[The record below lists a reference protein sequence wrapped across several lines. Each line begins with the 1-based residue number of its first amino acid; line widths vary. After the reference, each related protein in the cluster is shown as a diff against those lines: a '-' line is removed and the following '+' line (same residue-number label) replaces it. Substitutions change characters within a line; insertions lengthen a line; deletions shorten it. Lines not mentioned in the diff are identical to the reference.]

1 MKTPVIVAAF
11 LLLGAGFTR
20 VDTQTP
26 ATARPASASPRQAAS
41 AQASPAQGVIDRY
54 CVTCHNQRAK
64 IGGLALDVLDLAA
77 AGREPRPGVA
87 AAPAERGGVEIWEKV
102 VRKVR
107 TGMMPPSGAPRPDR
121 AALDA
126 FAASIE
132 TAIDGAATAAP
143 NPGAPALHRLN
154 RAEYGNAVRDLLDLP
169 IDTAKLLP
177 GDDSSGEGF
186 DNMAS
191 TLSVSPAL
199 MQAYVTA
206 AARISRLA
214 IGDPTISAELVTY
227 SPPRGMSQAGHREGM
242 PLGTRGGL
250 TVQHVFPLDAEYE
263 FRIGRAGGG
272 LFGLAPVGTTDP
284 VEVTLNGERVRVLDG
299 NARGPLRLKI
309 PAGPQTIGVAVV
321 RRSNPRGVDDLYSE
335 LAGTA
340 GVTNLGINGPLN
352 PTGPGDTPSRRRIF
366 VCSPAGPARPV
377 SELAGTRPTG
387 IREGAVGRVPPS
399 ASPAAQAES
408 RRSSP
413 DVSASEVGCARRILS
428 ALATRA
434 FRRPVAEK
442 DAAIDTLM
450 GFFESGHALR
460 GFETGVQ
467 YALARILVDPQ
478 FIFRFERA
486 PAGTKPGSVYR
497 INDFELASRLSFF
510 LWSSIPD
517 DELLRVAAS
526 GRLDDPAVLEQQ
538 TRRMLADKRADAL
551 IDNLAGQWLMLRQLD
566 DVSPGTKE
574 FDGGLRYAF
583 HRETELLF
591 ETIVRE
597 DRSILDL
604 IDADYTF
611 VDERLARHY
620 GIPNVRGSRFRRVAL
635 DDSARRGLLGQGS
648 FLTTTS
654 AGNRTSPV
662 KRGKWVLENLLGAP
676 VPQPPPGVETNLTE
690 TTAGAAPTSVRQR
703 LERHRANPNCA
714 SCHAVMDPVGFSL
727 EPFDLIGKWRDADGG
742 SPVNATGRL
751 ADGTTLDGP
760 ASLRKALLSRRDAVA
775 ATATEKLLTYAL
787 GRRVE
792 YFDMPA
798 VRAVVRDAARAN
810 YRFSSLIAGIVKSV
824 PFGMKRME

>member
-1 MKTPVIVAAF
+1 MKTTIFAAA
-11 LLLGAGFTR
+11 LLLVVGLAAR
-20 VDTQTP
+20 VETQNPQP
-26 ATARPASASPRQAAS
+26 AVGRALPGSPGGPARPTISEKAL
-41 AQASPAQGVIDRY
+41 IDRY
-54 CVTCHNQRAK
+54 CATCHNQRTRA
-64 IGGLALDVLDLAA
+64 GSLALDTLD
-77 AGREPRPGVA
+77 VA
-87 AAPAERGGVEIWEKV
+87 AADRDPQTWEKV

-121 AALDA
+121 ATLDA

-132 TAIDGAATAAP
+132 STIDRAARTAP
-143 NPGAPALHRLN
+143 NPGAPGLHRLN

-169 IDTAKLLP
+169 IDATRLLP
-177 GDDSSGEGF
+177 ADDSSGEGF

-214 IGDPTISAELVTY
+214 VGDPTISAELTTY
-227 SPPRGMSQAGHREGM
+227 APPRGLSQAGHREGM
-242 PLGTRGGL
+242 PLGTRGGI

-272 LFGLAPVGTTDP
+272 LFGLQAVGGSDP

-299 NARGPLRLKI
+299 TTRGPLRLKV

-321 RRSNPRGVDDLYSE
+321 RRANARGVDDLYSE
-335 LAGTA
+335 LAGVA

-352 PTGPGDTPSRRRIF
+352 PTGPGDTPSRRRLLICRPEA
-366 VCSPAGPARPV
+366 VIQEPA
-377 SELAGTRPTG
+377 
-387 IREGAVGRVPPS
+387 
-399 ASPAAQAES
+399 
-408 RRSSP
+408 
-413 DVSASEVGCARRILS
+413 CARTILS

-434 FRRPVAEK
+434 FRRPVGEK

-450 GFFESGHALR
+450 GFFESGRKLR
-460 GFETGVQ
+460 GFETGIQ
-467 YALARILVDPQ
+467 YALARVLVDPQ
-478 FIFRFERA
+478 FIYRFERA
-486 PAGTKPGSVYR
+486 PAGVKPGTTYR
-497 INDFELASRLSFF
+497 VSDLELASRLAFF

-538 TRRMLADKRADAL
+538 TRRMLADSRSSAM

-566 DVSPGTKE
+566 DVAPGTRE

-591 ETIVRE
+591 ETIARE

-620 GIPNVRGSRFRRVAL
+620 GIPNVRGSRFRRVSL
-635 DDSARRGLLGQGS
+635 NGSERRGLLGHGS

-654 AGNRTSPV
+654 ASNRTSPV

-676 VPQPPPGVETNLTE
+676 VPLPPPGVETNLTE
-690 TTAGAAPTSVRQR
+690 TGTGSAPSSVRQR
-703 LERHRANPNCA
+703 LERHRASPNCA

-727 EPFDLIGKWRDADGG
+727 EPFDLIGKWRDTDEGL
-742 SPVNATGRL
+742 PVNATGRL
-751 ADGTTLDGP
+751 ADGTALDGP
-760 ASLRKALLSRRDAVA
+760 ASLRKALLDRREAVA

-798 VRAVVRDAARAN
+798 VRAVVRDAARTE
-810 YRFSSLIAGIVKSV
+810 YRFSSLVAGIVKSV
-824 PFGMKRME
+824 PFQMKRLDN